1 MGEEGR
7 NPAERPQAG
16 MLGDA
21 VMPVALLALVVAAWL
36 SFSPAL
42 FNDGDTSW
50 HLATGRWILDN
61 GAVPHTDPF
70 SFTHRGH
77 PWTAHEWL
85 VDVAMALA
93 SAVAGWG
100 GVALL
105 FSLPIAIALALV
117 GRELARVF
125 PWQRALVV
133 LAFLTAALAPFMLAR
148 PHVLG
153 WPLVAVWTLGLLRA
167 RERGEAPHLGLALLI
182 ALWANLH
189 ASFIFALFLAGMFG
203 LEALIA
209 SADRKRAFLR
219 WAVFGALAFVSA
231 LATPHGLQAFLYPF
245 QVSGMESLA
254 LIDEWRATELP
265 EDWLFVIFAIAVGGV
280 AAVRWRHLSLV
291 RLLLLGILAALAF
304 AHSRH
309 QPLFAIISVLLL
321 ARSVDG
327 TPHSQSQARA
337 IMALGIGLILVAAV
351 RLAVPLQRTDGRT
364 YPATALAALPPELRS
379 APVLNSYSFGGP
391 LIHHGIAPFIDGRA
405 DMYGDAHTLFHQKM
419 MRGDAQALEQAR
431 QRWAIR
437 WTILHPGEPLVRALD
452 RNPRWRR
459 LYADEFAVVHVPR

>member
-7 NPAERPQAG
+7 NPAERPWAG
-16 MLGDA
+16 TFGD
-21 VMPVALLALVVAAWL
+21 PFTGVALLALVVAAWL

-50 HLATGRWILDN
+50 HLATGRWIVEH
-61 GAVPHTDPF
+61 GAVPQADPF

-93 SAVAGWG
+93 SAAAGWA

-105 FSLPIAIALALV
+105 FSLPIALAVALV
-117 GRELARVF
+117 GRELAQVL

-133 LAFLTAALAPFMLAR
+133 LALLTAVLAPFMLAR
-148 PHVLG
+148 PHVLS
-153 WPLVAVWTLGLLRA
+153 WPMLAIWTIALLRA
-167 RERGEAPHLGLALLI
+167 RERGEAPHLALALLI
-182 ALWANLH
+182 VLWANLH

-219 WAVFGALAFVSA
+219 WALFGALAFACA

-245 QVSGMESLA
+245 QVSGMESLS

-265 EDWLFVIFAIAVGGV
+265 EDWLFVIFACAISVV
-280 AAVRWRHLSLV
+280 AALRWRHLSLV
-291 RLLLLGILAALAF
+291 RLLLLGILAALAS

-309 QPLFAIISVLLL
+309 QPLFAIVSVLLL
-321 ARSVDG
+321 ARSAAAA
-327 TPHSQSQARA
+327 PLRQSPARVLL
-337 IMALGIGLILVAAV
+337 ALGIGVTLVAAV
-351 RLAVPLQRTDGRT
+351 RLAIPLQRGDGRT
-364 YPATALAALPPELRS
+364 YPATALAALPSELRS

-391 LIHHGIAPFIDGRA
+391 LILHEIAPFIDGRA
-405 DMYGDAHTLFHQKM
+405 DMYGDAHTLFHQRM
-419 MRGDAQALEQAR
+419 MRGDVQALEQAR
-431 QRWAIR
+431 QRWGIR
-437 WTILHPGEPLVRALD
+437 WTILHPAEPLVRALD
-452 RNPRWRR
+452 RNPIWRR
-459 LYADEFAVVHVPR
+459 LYTDEFAVIHVPR